1 VGLGE
6 ILASVPPQR
15 LRFLV
20 CSPSVAYVVSSRTM
34 ANDTAKRLALKHLG
48 HDWEQIT
55 SQLSGR
61 ERQAALAV
69 WHWASIRFSSLGT
82 KQDRYFKRYGAAATY
97 QRINRVRAW
106 LDLELV

>member
-1 VGLGE
+1 MRFCE
-6 ILASVPPQR
+6 ILTPISPDH
-15 LRFLV
+15 LRFVL
-20 CSPSVAYVVSSRTM
+20 CSPSVACVVSSRTM

-55 SQLSGR
+55 TQLSGR

-82 KQDRYFKRYGAAATY
+82 EQDRYFKRYGAAATY

-106 LDLELV
+106 LGLELV

>member
-1 VGLGE
+1 
-6 ILASVPPQR
+6 
-15 LRFLV
+15 
-20 CSPSVAYVVSSRTM
+20 M

-55 SQLSGR
+55 TQLSGR

-82 KQDRYFKRYGAAATY
+82 EQDRYFKRYGAAATF

-106 LDLELV
+106 LGLELV